1 ITLEQL
7 MRMTAGLALDETG
20 SGFDPSNR
28 MLYLARDMAGFAA
41 AAALA
46 DPPGTR
52 WNYSSGMTH
61 LAARILRDAVGG
73 SGADMLAFARSAL

>member
-1 ITLEQL
+1 QGRLDPAAPAPVKAWAEDPRRAITLEQL

-52 WNYSSGMTH
+52 WNYS
-61 LAARILRDAVGG
+61 
-73 SGADMLAFARSAL
+73 